1 MTGSIDH
8 GAWASRKSYFRLPDG
23 RSLAYVDTG
32 GTTAALIF
40 IHGYS
45 DSSRSFSLM
54 EPFLRNFRLVIPDLP
69 GHGVSD
75 ARDRWT
81 VEGLASDIAALID
94 SLDSV
99 PVAVIG
105 HSLGAMIAI
114 KLASMDRPPMKTLVT
129 IAGTVRPALLADAS
143 LCARILDLSDPID
156 PRDPFFEYWHACPQ
170 PVNQG
175 FLDHLRGEAAAIP
188 ASVWHG
194 IFFELCDLDL
204 SFEAARIN
212 IPSLGISGGQ
222 DELFD
227 GKHRT
232 ALNNTVSDSQ
242 SIVMD
247 GHGHNPHWENP
258 ELVAAHIRR
267 FLAV

>member
-1 MTGSIDH
+1 MTDPIDH
-8 GAWASRKSYFRLPDG
+8 GAWASRKSYFRLSDG
-23 RSLAYVDTG
+23 RSLSYVDTG
-32 GTTAALIF
+32 GTAAVLIL

-54 EPFLRNFRLVIPDLP
+54 GQFLRDYRLVIPDLP
-69 GHGVSD
+69 GHGASD

-81 VEGLASDIAALID
+81 VDGLASDIAALID
-94 SLDSV
+94 SLDSG

-105 HSLGAMIAI
+105 HSLGAMVAI
-114 KLASMDRPPMKTLVT
+114 RLASMDRPRMKALVT
-129 IAGTVRPALLADAS
+129 IAGTIRPALSADAS
-143 LCARILDLSDPID
+143 LRARILDLSDPID
-156 PRDPFFEYWHACPQ
+156 PRDPFFEYWHAGPR
-170 PVNQG
+170 PVILD

-188 ASVWHG
+188 ASIWHG
-194 IFFELCDLDL
+194 IFSELCDLDL
-204 SFEAARIN
+204 SFEAAGIK
-212 IPSLGISGGQ
+212 IPTLAISGGQ

-232 ALNNTVSDSQ
+232 ALNNTVSDCR

-267 FLAV
+267 FLAL